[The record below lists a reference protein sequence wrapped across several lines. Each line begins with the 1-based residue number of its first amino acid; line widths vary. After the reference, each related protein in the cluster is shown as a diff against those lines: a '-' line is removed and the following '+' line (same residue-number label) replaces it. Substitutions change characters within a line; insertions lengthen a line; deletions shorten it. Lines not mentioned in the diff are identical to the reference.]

1 MGGIAVPATDHE
13 LSFPKGRQMSVPK
26 HRRVTTVALV
36 AGIGLSL
43 AACSTKGD
51 ATEPGGKVTITV
63 DCQPVGAQA
72 ELLRD
77 WNADVVA
84 FQNANPNI
92 TIKSVSVGAQCNNPP
107 DFTARLQ
114 GGTVTDIFYGYMTDR
129 QQVIDSGQAMDITQY
144 VTKDTVPTWDSIDAG
159 AKAAFTDGGKVWG
172 IPTKNYSMGLVY
184 NKNLF
189 AQAGLDAKNPP
200 KTWAEVRT
208 AAKKIAALGNGIAGY
223 ADYSAGNTGGWHF
236 TAELYA
242 MGGQMVTPDGKKA
255 DFNNAMGRQV
265 LQNLKDMRY
274 VDNSMGAKQLLQWAD
289 LLTNAGAGKVGM
301 FVGAPD
307 TTTAIVTQF
316 QGKYQD
322 WAMAPMPG
330 QDGTGKATLGG
341 GEGYFFKKGLT
352 ADQVKAGLAWLAF
365 EKLTPGKGQFDY
377 VRAKPENQPVG
388 LPQPQLFTVG
398 SAAHKQDLEL
408 RKANA
413 NINVEDFAAF
423 ENNPVP
429 IKFEPPNAQAIYAVL
444 DAAMSAVLTDPNAKV
459 DQLLATAESKVNQV
473 LSTNG

>member
-1 MGGIAVPATDHE
+1 
-13 LSFPKGRQMSVPK
+13 MSAPQYRK
-26 HRRVTTVALV
+26 VAALALA
-36 AGIGLSL
+36 AGLGLGL
-43 AACSTKGD
+43 AACSTKSEGNE
-51 ATEPGGKVTITV
+51 AGGKVAITV

-77 WNADVVA
+77 WNADVAA
-84 FQNANPNI
+84 FEKLHPNI

-114 GGTVTDIFYGYMTDR
+114 GGTVTDLFYAYMTDL
-129 QQVIDSGQAMDITQY
+129 QQVLDSGKAMEITPY
-144 VTKDTVPTWDSIDAG
+144 VTKDTIPTWESVDAG
-159 AKAAFTDGGKVWG
+159 AKATFTDGGKLYG

-184 NKNLF
+184 NKTLF
-189 AQAGLDAKNPP
+189 QRAGLDPKNPP
-200 KTWAEVRT
+200 KTWSEVRV
-208 AAKKIAALGNGIAGY
+208 AAKKIAALGAGIAGY
-223 ADYSAGNTGGWHF
+223 SEYSAGNTGGWHF
-236 TAELYA
+236 TAELYSQ
-242 MGGQMVTPDGKKA
+242 GGQMVSADGKKA
-255 DFNNAMGRQV
+255 EFNNAMGRNV

-274 VDNSMGAKQLLQWAD
+274 ADNSMGQKQLLGWPD

-307 TTTAIVTQF
+307 AITAIVTQF

-322 WAMAPMPG
+322 WAMGPMPG
-330 QDGTGKATLGG
+330 QDGPAKGTLGG

-352 ADQVKAGLAWLAF
+352 EEQIKAGLMWLAY

-398 SAAHKQDLEL
+398 SAAYTEELSL

-413 NINVEDFAAF
+413 NVNVEDYAPF
-423 ENNPVP
+423 ENNPVAV
-429 IKFEPPNAQAIYAVL
+429 KTEPPQAQAIYAVL
-444 DAAMSAVLTDPNAKV
+444 DAAMSAVLTDKGANI
-459 DQLLATAESKVNQV
+459 DGLLATAEGKVNE
-473 LSTNG
+473 LLAKG